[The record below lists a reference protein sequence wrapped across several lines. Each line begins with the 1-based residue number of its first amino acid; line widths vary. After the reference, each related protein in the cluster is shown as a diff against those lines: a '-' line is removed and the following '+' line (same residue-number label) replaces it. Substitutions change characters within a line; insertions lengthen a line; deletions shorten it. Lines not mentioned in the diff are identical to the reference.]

1 MREASNF
8 GEVTEE
14 KAMQIECVTKW
25 RRENSPDEGDKLSI
39 FEGEWEALR
48 NAWSDEACRA
58 RFVNALIERQ
68 VESYTHA
75 YCLKW
80 VKAFVSMQLPD
91 GLSPAQYLEEFVK
104 LVDRRPIS
112 DWQLRQGMASVRLW
126 LVLFLP
132 SNGAQV
138 NESSVKDWDSAR
150 ECMLKVFNIKRYSAK
165 TQEVYLDWWNR
176 FAKFCNKP
184 VKCVDEGD
192 LRLFMEHLVIGRSV
206 SAATQNQALMAISL
220 FWSDV
225 LNREKLDFRKHLKA
239 PPSRRLPSVLSV
251 EDVKRLLTA
260 TPKFWYPMFALGYG
274 CGMRLNEVLH
284 LRVQDIDLERGLL
297 WIRRAK
303 NDKDRVLKIPESLKD
318 RLKSDLESRKILFE
332 SDLADGFAR
341 VDLPLALEHKYP
353 AMATSWEWQY
363 FFAWH
368 RLLKRPDT
376 GKLQRWHPLEATL
389 QCAFRTTCR
398 KIGLPESTHF
408 HTLRHSYATHLLESG
423 LSIRDIQER
432 LGHSRLETTMIYTHV
447 RTPLKKVIGS
457 PLDDL

>member
-14 KAMQIECVTKW
+14 MTMNVDCVTKW
-25 RRENSPDEGDKLSI
+25 RRENSPEEGDNLSLYD
-39 FEGEWEALR
+39 GEWAALR
-48 NAWSDEACRA
+48 AAWSDEACRA
-58 RFVNALIERQ
+58 QFLRALVERK
-68 VESYTHA
+68 VETHTHA
-75 YCLKW
+75 FCLKW
-80 VKAFVSMQLPD
+80 VKTFVSLQLPD

-104 LVDRRPIS
+104 ILERRPIL

-126 LVLFLP
+126 LLLFLP
-132 SNGAQV
+132 SDVQQFHEA
-138 NESSVKDWDSAR
+138 SIKDWDAAR
-150 ECMLKVFNIKRYSAK
+150 DCMLKVFNIKRYSPK
-165 TQEVYLDWWNR
+165 TQEVYLDWWDR

-184 VKCVDEGD
+184 VKLVDEGD

-206 SAATQNQALMAISL
+206 SAATQNQALMALSL

-239 PPSRRLPSVLSV
+239 PPSRRLPCVLSV
-251 EDVKRLLTA
+251 EDVKRLLEA
-260 TPKFWYPMFALGYG
+260 TPKFWFPMVALGYG
-274 CGMRLNEVLH
+274 CGMRLNEVLN
-284 LRVQDIDLERGLL
+284 LRIQDVDLVRGLL

-303 NDKDRVLKIPESLKD
+303 NDKDRVLKIPDSLKA
-318 RLKSDLESRKILFE
+318 RLQSDLVSRKALFE
-332 SDLADGFAR
+332 SDLASGNAR
-341 VDLPLALEHKYP
+341 VDLPIALEHKYP

-368 RLLKRPDT
+368 RLLKHPVS
-376 GKLQRWHPLEATL
+376 GLLQRWHPLDATL